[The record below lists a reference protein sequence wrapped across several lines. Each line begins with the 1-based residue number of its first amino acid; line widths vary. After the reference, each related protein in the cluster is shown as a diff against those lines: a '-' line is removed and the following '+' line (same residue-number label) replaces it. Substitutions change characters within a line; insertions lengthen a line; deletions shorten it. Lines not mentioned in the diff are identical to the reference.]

1 VGAAAGTAFS
11 SREPAAIV
19 TTPTARTT
27 ATATASAS
35 LVRLT
40 GVRLA
45 RADFEASLS
54 SVKRLG
60 VLAATAAA
68 LALVGTAQ
76 APAQKLEA
84 NCILPAKTPVWLDF
98 ADGSVP
104 FWNLF
109 AKPGVV
115 AMASN
120 FIYPPRL
127 RAAGAQTVY
136 FDLYL
141 NRRVGTPNAPADP
154 ATIVEKANRFYE
166 YAAKAMDCSN
176 PVIAENEL
184 FGAWLATPWSP
195 TNAQYRANVLLY
207 LQTLRA
213 RGAQPWL
220 LVNSKPYT
228 AEGDALDWWRGV
240 ADVAGIVRE
249 VYFPAPL
256 IWKRG
261 PIWGNRTLRQA
272 FRNGILDFTKMGI
285 PVSKLGLF
293 LGFQTTKGT
302 GGREGLAAGPWLQT
316 VKWQALAARFVAKE
330 MNISSLWSW
339 GWAEWKTTPGEHD
352 PAKPKAACV
361 YLWTRNPKLCNG
373 PRAAGKAFNK
383 SRTEGQLILSP
394 GLRCRLG
401 TAAVRWS
408 SINPILRLTG
418 DPELAFSNTFARA
431 VMQRTVRV
439 FPADI
444 LSAERSIVA
453 ARFGGSRRAYLA
465 AIVEARTSLSVARSI
480 IGDELR
486 RARIHSKFRVSWPS
500 GRAIAEFHENYGELQ
515 ARLVEAKSQ
524 TQWLGGRRSGYALES
539 TSPPQLMNLAS
550 GRWSALWSPLGTV
563 RVRPLGPPLPL
574 GSLPLG
580 NVRQAIRAAL
590 IEQAREERFPTWLT
604 VAQKA
609 SFPEA
614 ICWRDQFP
622 ELGEV
627 DLTNYL
633 PFLALTQ

>member
-1 VGAAAGTAFS
+1 
-11 SREPAAIV
+11 
-19 TTPTARTT
+19 
-27 ATATASAS
+27 
-35 LVRLT
+35 
-40 GVRLA
+40 
-45 RADFEASLS
+45 
-54 SVKRLG
+54 VKRLG
-60 VLAATAAA
+60 VVAAA
-68 LALVGTAQ
+68 LVALALAGGQQ
-76 APAQKLEA
+76 APAQRLQA
-84 NCILPAKTPVWLDF
+84 DCNVMTSTPTWLDF

-104 FWNLF
+104 FWQVF

-120 FIYPPRL
+120 FIYPPKL
-127 RAAGAQTVY
+127 REAGARTVY

-141 NRRVGTPNAPADP
+141 NRRVGTTSKPADP
-154 ATIVEKANRFYE
+154 STIVAKANTFYD
-166 YAAKAMDCSN
+166 YAAKSMDCSN

-184 FGAWLATPWSP
+184 FGSWLAVPWSA
-195 TNAQYRANVLLY
+195 TNAQYRANVLLF

-220 LVNSKPYT
+220 LVNAKPYT
-228 AEGDALDWWRGV
+228 AGAAGDWWRQV

-256 IWKRG
+256 IHDRG
-261 PIWGNRTLRQA
+261 PIYGNRTLRQS
-272 FRNGILDFTKMGI
+272 FRNGILDFTKIGI

-302 GGREGLAAGPWLQT
+302 GGREGLAAKPWFET
-316 VKWQALAARFVAKE
+316 VKWQALSARFVARE
-330 MNISSLWSW
+330 MKISSLWSW

-373 PRAAGKAFNK
+373 PAAAGKGFNR
-383 SRTEGQLILSP
+383 SRTEGQLILQP

-401 TAAVRWS
+401 AAAVRWS
-408 SINPILRLTG
+408 AINPILKLAG
-418 DPELAFSNTFARA
+418 DPELAFSNAFARA
-431 VMQRTVRV
+431 VQQKTAHVSYSE
-439 FPADI
+439 I
-444 LSAERSIVA
+444 LAAERSIVA
-453 ARFGGSRRAYLA
+453 ARFGGSHSAYNA
-465 AIVEARTSLSVARSI
+465 AIAAAHANLSIARSV

-486 RARIHSKFRVSWPS
+486 RARIESRFHVAGPS
-500 GRAIAEFHENYGELQ
+500 GAAISEYHENFGDVQ
-515 ARLVEAKSQ
+515 VRLVQAK
-524 TQWLGGRRSGYALES
+524 TATAWLGGRKSGYALAS
-539 TSPPQLMNLAS
+539 TAPPQLMNLPS

-563 RVRPLGPPLPL
+563 QVRPLRAPQSLSAVPL
-574 GSLPLG
+574 GS
-580 NVRQAIRAAL
+580 VRTAIRAAL
-590 IEQAREERFPTWLT
+590 VQQAREEHFPVWLT
-604 VAQKA
+604 AAQKA
-609 SFPEA
+609 AFPQA